1 MPRQRSVQSIFFI
14 VSRNGY
20 VPAKPQ
26 LPVTIAALHPLPET
40 YAGDPMPMQMPMQM
54 KDLLNQL
61 VAHRAGALLLLAVAA
76 FLEAYGDSCFQ
87 SALYRASGMSR
98 ALAFLGG
105 AVSLAAYGL
114 VVNAPRWEFG
124 KLLGV
129 YVVLFFLLAQIVARV
144 KFGQAPSLSI
154 LIGGALICA
163 GGVVISISG

>member
-1 MPRQRSVQSIFFI
+1 MR
-14 VSRNGY
+14 
-20 VPAKPQ
+20 
-26 LPVTIAALHPLPET
+26 
-40 YAGDPMPMQMPMQM
+40 
-54 KDLLNQL
+54 DLLNHV
-61 VAHRAGALLLLAVAA
+61 VAHRSGALFLLAIAA

-98 ALAFLGG
+98 AFAFVVG

-144 KFGQAPSLSI
+144 RFGQAPTLPI
-154 LIGGALICA
+154 LIGGALIVA
-163 GGVVISISG
+163 GGVTISLGG

>member
-1 MPRQRSVQSIFFI
+1 MR
-14 VSRNGY
+14 
-20 VPAKPQ
+20 
-26 LPVTIAALHPLPET
+26 
-40 YAGDPMPMQMPMQM
+40 
-54 KDLLNQL
+54 DLLDQL
-61 VAHRAGALLLLAVAA
+61 VAHRAGALFLLAIAA

-87 SALYRASGMSR
+87 SALYRNSGLSR
-98 ALAFLGG
+98 ALAFVAG

-144 KFGQAPSLSI
+144 KFGQTPSLPI

-163 GGVVISISG
+163 GGIVISVAG

>member
-1 MPRQRSVQSIFFI
+1 
-14 VSRNGY
+14 
-20 VPAKPQ
+20 
-26 LPVTIAALHPLPET
+26 
-40 YAGDPMPMQMPMQM
+40 M

-87 SALYRASGMSR
+87 SALYRVSGMSR
-98 ALAFLGG
+98 ALAFVGG

-114 VVNAPRWEFG
+114 VVNAPRWEVG

-144 KFGQAPSLSI
+144 KFGQIPTLSI

-163 GGVVISISG
+163 GGLVISISG

>member
-1 MPRQRSVQSIFFI
+1 
-14 VSRNGY
+14 
-20 VPAKPQ
+20 
-26 LPVTIAALHPLPET
+26 
-40 YAGDPMPMQMPMQM
+40 M

-61 VAHRAGALLLLAVAA
+61 IAHRAGALFLLAIAA

-98 ALAFLGG
+98 ALAFAGG

-129 YVVLFFLLAQIVARV
+129 YVVLFFLWAQVLARV
-144 KFGQAPSLSI
+144 KFGQTPSLSV

-163 GGVVISISG
+163 GGVVISVGG

>member
-1 MPRQRSVQSIFFI
+1 MR
-14 VSRNGY
+14 
-20 VPAKPQ
+20 
-26 LPVTIAALHPLPET
+26 
-40 YAGDPMPMQMPMQM
+40 
-54 KDLLNQL
+54 DLLNHL
-61 VAHRAGALLLLAVAA
+61 VAHRSGALFLLAIAA

-98 ALAFLGG
+98 ILAFVAG

-144 KFGQAPSLSI
+144 KFGQSPTLPI
-154 LIGGALICA
+154 LIGGGLICA
-163 GGVVISISG
+163 GGVIISISG

>member
-1 MPRQRSVQSIFFI
+1 M
-14 VSRNGY
+14 
-20 VPAKPQ
+20 
-26 LPVTIAALHPLPET
+26 TEPL
-40 YAGDPMPMQMPMQM
+40 AMR
-54 KDLLNQL
+54 DLLNHV
-61 VAHRAGALLLLAVAA
+61 VAHRSGALFLLAIAA

-87 SALYRASGMSR
+87 SALYHASGMSR
-98 ALAFLGG
+98 ILAFVAG

-144 KFGQAPSLSI
+144 KFGQVPTLPI

-163 GGVVISISG
+163 GGVIITVSG

>member
-1 MPRQRSVQSIFFI
+1 MR
-14 VSRNGY
+14 
-20 VPAKPQ
+20 
-26 LPVTIAALHPLPET
+26 
-40 YAGDPMPMQMPMQM
+40 
-54 KDLLNQL
+54 DLLNHL
-61 VAHRAGALLLLAVAA
+61 VAHRSGALFLLAIAA

-98 ALAFLGG
+98 ILAFAAG

-144 KFGQAPSLSI
+144 KFGQSPTLPI
-154 LIGGALICA
+154 LIGGGLICA
-163 GGVVISISG
+163 GGVIISISG